1 MSKTYLDKT
10 ILDYFKSEDQAIF
23 KQIQKVDFKKWLLR
37 KKNNKQ
43 EYFIA
48 LIRQIISQQ
57 LSGKAA
63 NTIQR
68 RFEAMFKNNEITPVE
83 LLKFE
88 DQKLRNAGMSWAKAS
103 YVKNIATAI
112 LGEEIC
118 WDDFHELSDE
128 DVIAEL
134 TKIKGIGRW
143 TTEMFLMFTLGRKD
157 VFSHGDIG
165 LRRGLEKLYNL
176 DNPSKKQIESI
187 VSKWIPYRTFGSIA
201 LWQSLEK

>member
-10 ILDYFKSEDQAIF
+10 ILDYFKS
-23 KQIQKVDFKKWLLR
+23 
-37 KKNNKQ
+37 
-43 EYFIA
+43 
-48 LIRQIISQQ
+48 
-57 LSGKAA
+57 
-63 NTIQR
+63 
-68 RFEAMFKNNEITPVE
+68 
-83 LLKFE
+83 E

-118 WDDFHELSDE
+118 
-128 DVIAEL
+128 
-134 TKIKGIGRW
+134 
-143 TTEMFLMFTLGRKD
+143 D
-157 VFSHGDIG
+157 VFSHGDLG